1 MADSATDASASQAAS
16 QPSVAAENAVAATA
30 FDPDEP
36 KKLELRDQ
44 NAELSAKRPKDDELK
59 KRDSTV
65 KKCTSMTGRLKQ
77 VKEDW
82 LDGRFLQELERVNLS
97 KYVHQSII
105 ATVSIVGPVSVPVGT
120 AVWLTV
126 NSGTSAKLRQRSAIS
141 SSRLQKFGPL
151 CRSCL
156 GCIAPT
162 PNSRLLL
169 SCSSRGCLSRRSAK
183 RSLIA
188 ASASL
193 AVEARSAS
201 CACARRNSAIFALK
215 ACRIIV
221 LDRYGK
227 LTACQV

>member
-105 ATVSIVGPVSVPVGT
+105 ATVSIVGPVRVSQLVLLFGSRSIQVH
-120 AVWLTV
+120 
-126 NSGTSAKLRQRSAIS
+126 QRNCDSDRRSQA
-141 SSRLQKFGPL
+141 QD
-151 CRSCL
+151 CRSLAHCAGRVSAAL
-156 GCIAPT
+156 H
-162 PNSRLLL
+162 LLRIRAC
-169 SCSSRGCLSRRSAK
+169 SCP
-183 RSLIA
+183 A
-188 ASASL
+188 AQEG
-193 AVEARSAS
+193 V
-201 CACARRNSAIFALK
+201 
-215 ACRIIV
+215 
-221 LDRYGK
+221 
-227 LTACQV
+227 

>member
-105 ATVSIVGPVSVPVGT
+105 ATVSIVGPVRVS
-120 AVWLTV
+120 
-126 NSGTSAKLRQRSAIS
+126 Q
-141 SSRLQKFGPL
+141 
-151 CRSCL
+151 
-156 GCIAPT
+156 
-162 PNSRLLL
+162 
-169 SCSSRGCLSRRSAK
+169 
-183 RSLIA
+183 
-188 ASASL
+188 
-193 AVEARSAS
+193 
-201 CACARRNSAIFALK
+201 
-215 ACRIIV
+215 
-221 LDRYGK
+221 
-227 LTACQV
+227 